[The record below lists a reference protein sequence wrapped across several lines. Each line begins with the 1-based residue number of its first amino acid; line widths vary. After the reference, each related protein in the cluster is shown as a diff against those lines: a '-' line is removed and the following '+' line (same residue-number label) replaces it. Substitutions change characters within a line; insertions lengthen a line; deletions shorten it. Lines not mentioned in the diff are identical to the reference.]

1 MRRYIFP
8 TILLHL
14 LPLLT
19 KAIRFRPESGGI
31 LSNRLVGYQPG
42 LKNCSVSKVTDI
54 TYAGYSP
61 ASG

>member
-8 TILLHL
+8 TILFHL
-14 LPLLT
+14 LPLVT

-42 LKNCSVSKVTDI
+42 LIKCSVSEVTNI
-54 TYAGYSP
+54 TYAGCSP
-61 ASG
+61 SSG